1 MVHYRFPDGRTVP
14 PMKEENMRDYMSL
27 VSQAARIYGG
37 SCLHTASMADLF
49 FCLRKGIVP
58 LTPASQRTALAQE
71 SDYNPIA
78 EYGSNMPH
86 SDAVIPEYR
95 AYTAIETRAGVVVF
109 TNTPEGERQ
118 RQAFEKYH
126 EVNFFN
132 PAQPGGQ
139 MNYFEIIAEPSAM
152 QAIRTN

>member
-1 MVHYRFPDGRTVP
+1 MPRDVYMTYDSAGRLVHASIREEGTSGFLRYIREDMTTVQQHGLNPHLWMVHYRFPDGRTVP

-95 AYTAIETRAGVVVF
+95 AYTALSLI
-109 TNTPEGERQ
+109 
-118 RQAFEKYH
+118 H
-126 EVNFFN
+126 
-132 PAQPGGQ
+132 
-139 MNYFEIIAEPSAM
+139 I
-152 QAIRTN
+152 